1 MDISFSENDGVAAD
15 LDSASIPLNIQ
26 GGFDFGRSAHG
37 FALNVVDF
45 GAVAYKVVP
54 VQVVSQSA
62 AGRSCGGFFIYIIK
76 RRKISDTC
84 CYGTAVFRGKSVNSG
99 NIVSLRQRP

>member
-37 FALNVVDF
+37 FALNVVDL

-62 AGRSCGGFFIYIIK
+62 AGRRNISIVRADKSRSFIIRCDEGSKILSKDAGRGG
-76 RRKISDTC
+76 
-84 CYGTAVFRGKSVNSG
+84 
-99 NIVSLRQRP
+99 